1 MLSLRRYLMHTLYIV
16 DVKTLVRSFISI
28 TFYVL
33 TFVRSNVVRVV
44 CVVEYSNEKHFQKNN
59 EYIIFFCEFINM
71 NNPTVLLITHFQ
83 ASLPT
88 QFAVRN
94 CADNKRKILFC
105 NSSCLVLGTLRL
117 RIRYTSCTKR
127 FCATTTNIVF
137 IFVTFSYVLMFFF

>member
-1 MLSLRRYLMHTLYIV
+1 VLSLRRYLMHTLYIV

-33 TFVRSNVVRVV
+33 TFVRSNVVRIV
-44 CVVEYSNEKHFQKNN
+44 CDVEYSNEKHFQKSN
-59 EYIIFFCEFINM
+59 ERIIFFREFINM

-83 ASLPT
+83 VSLPT

-94 CADNKRKILFC
+94 CADNKPKILFC
-105 NSSCLVLGTLRL
+105 NSSCLVTLRL

-127 FCATTTNIVF
+127 FYATTTNVVF
-137 IFVTFSYVLMFFF
+137 IFL